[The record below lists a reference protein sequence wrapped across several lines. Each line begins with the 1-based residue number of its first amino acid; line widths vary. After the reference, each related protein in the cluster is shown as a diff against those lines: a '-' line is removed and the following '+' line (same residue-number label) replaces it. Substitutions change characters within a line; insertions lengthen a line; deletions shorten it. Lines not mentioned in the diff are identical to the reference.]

1 MAHKVVE
8 AHIRPVL
15 VVVWVLLLCLLVVE
29 RKKKNDVYQTVYFL
43 LYSLFISS
51 FCLFSRRT
59 PHTLILGKLLSL
71 ILLGL
76 KFFILNVRNYIG
88 HT

>member
-29 RKKKNDVYQTVYFL
+29 GKKRMMFIRLYIFCYIVFSSQALVYLVEEL
-43 LYSLFISS
+43 
-51 FCLFSRRT
+51 
-59 PHTLILGKLLSL
+59 LIL
-71 ILLGL
+71 
-76 KFFILNVRNYIG
+76 NIG
-88 HT
+88 